1 MNWEEKLKELSSYD
15 IAFEVKQ
22 GYYHFSLKYPNNW
35 NIIVSENDNIYVEQ
49 RNDVCH
55 YIASTDNTTIDDIFK
70 VINETIEYN
79 SDLEMKLELFK
90 EKVAKLQEL
99 FSTESYKK
107 LKTIE
112 FVFPKQK
119 KTSKKKAKET
129 LVEELPISDANR
141 VSTTDEHIPN
151 SITSSST
158 NDNDLNE
165 EVVITMQND
174 FIEELERK

>member
-55 YIASTDNTTIDDIFK
+55 YIASTDNTTIDDIFN

-79 SDLEMKLELFK
+79 TDLEKKLQLFK

-99 FSTESYKK
+99 FSVETYQR

-119 KTSKKKAKET
+119 KTVKKKTKRTKKEK
-129 LVEELPISDANR
+129 VEPQLEEKKELEGIKDEITQLETTDYDAN
-141 VSTTDEHIPN
+141 DEIVTM
-151 SITSSST
+151 S
-158 NDNDLNE
+158 NE
-165 EVVITMQND
+165 YFQ
-174 FIEELERK
+174 ELER

>member
-35 NIIVSENDNIYVEQ
+35 NIIVSENDNIYIEQ

-55 YIASTDNTTIDDIFK
+55 YIASTDNTTIDDIFN

-79 SDLEMKLELFK
+79 TDLEKKLQLFK

-99 FSTESYKK
+99 FSVETYQR

-119 KTSKKKAKET
+119 KTVKKKTKQKEEN
-129 LVEELPISDANR
+129 VENTPILQTNEETTETTAINDYDANEEI
-141 VSTTDEHIPN
+141 VVTAE
-151 SITSSST
+151 
-158 NDNDLNE
+158 NE
-165 EVVITMQND
+165 

>member
-1 MNWEEKLKELSSYD
+1 MNWEEKLNELSGYD

-55 YIASTDNTTIDDIFK
+55 YIASTNNAKIDDIFK

-79 SDLEMKLELFK
+79 TDLEKKLQLFK

-99 FSTESYKK
+99 FSVETYQR

-119 KTSKKKAKET
+119 KTVKKKTKQKEEI
-129 LVEELPISDANR
+129 VENTPILENKEETTEITTPTNDYDANEEI
-141 VSTTDEHIPN
+141 VVTAE
-151 SITSSST
+151 
-158 NDNDLNE
+158 NE
-165 EVVITMQND
+165 